1 MKKSIQWMCIIALSF
16 STVANAQF
24 FKKLKKKVDKKLKQ
38 TEQKI
43 EQKVDKSVD
52 DLLFSSDSTT
62 TDSTRIMND
71 EYPTMEDAPMG
82 MDQDQSINQMDVFSQ
97 QENLF
102 ESYTKYDFI
111 PGADLKVME
120 DFTSTFIGD
129 FPSTW
134 NTDSSAEV
142 VEMNAQPGKWL
153 QIGNGSK
160 TLVMNDIIDN
170 WEEDFTLEF
179 DIAHDFPQ
187 ESAFKRHFDIILS
200 DLKDANSYLSDA
212 YEGKAY
218 TYLRIGAG
226 GGSGYGILINK
237 KAKTPGLNATSK
249 TSYDAFYNQSI
260 IDKVHHVAIVK
271 KGLRIKMYVNE
282 EKVIDMMRALDPAAV
297 YSTLRFGT
305 NISPDDQHFYI
316 SNIKYA
322 GDVEIPQSLFEN
334 GSYQAHGIT
343 FDTGTT
349 IIKPESAGVLKRLSQ
364 EMAKSSNTYEIIG
377 HTDTDG
383 DELMNQ
389 QLSENRANAV
399 KYVLINQYGVD
410 ASRLTTSGK
419 GENAPIFYGEDSVSK
434 AQNRRVEIKQL

>member
-1 MKKSIQWMCIIALSF
+1 M
-16 STVANAQF
+16 
-24 FKKLKKKVDKKLKQ
+24 DKKLKQ

-82 MDQDQSINQMDVFSQ
+82 MDQDQSINQMDVPSQ

-120 DFTSTFIGD
+120 DFASTFIGGD

-170 WEEDFTLEF
+170 WQEDFTLEF

-249 TSYDAFYNQSI
+249 TSMMLSI
-260 IDKVHHVAIVK
+260 I
-271 KGLRIKMYVNE
+271 
-282 EKVIDMMRALDPAAV
+282 
-297 YSTLRFGT
+297 
-305 NISPDDQHFYI
+305 
-316 SNIKYA
+316 
-322 GDVEIPQSLFEN
+322 IP
-334 GSYQAHGIT
+334 
-343 FDTGTT
+343 
-349 IIKPESAGVLKRLSQ
+349 
-364 EMAKSSNTYEIIG
+364 
-377 HTDTDG
+377 
-383 DELMNQ
+383 
-389 QLSENRANAV
+389 
-399 KYVLINQYGVD
+399 
-410 ASRLTTSGK
+410 
-419 GENAPIFYGEDSVSK
+419 
-434 AQNRRVEIKQL
+434 

>member
-1 MKKSIQWMCIIALSF
+1 MKKSIQWMCIIAFSF
-16 STVANAQF
+16 STVASAQL

-52 DLLFSSDSTT
+52 DLLFS
-62 TDSTRIMND
+62 TDSTATDSSRILND
-71 EYPTMEDAPMG
+71 EYPTMEDASMG
-82 MDQDQSINQMDVFSQ
+82 MDQDQSINQMGVPSQ

-102 ESYTKYDFI
+102 EIYSEYDFI
-111 PGADLKVME
+111 SGADLKVME
-120 DFTSTFIGD
+120 DFTSTSLGD

-170 WEEDFTLEF
+170 WQEDFTLEF

-237 KAKTPGLNATSK
+237 KAKTSALNATSK

-260 IDKVHHVAIVK
+260 LDKVHHVAIVK

-282 EKVIDMMRALDPAAV
+282 EKVIDMIRALDPAAV

-322 GDVEIPQSLFEN
+322 GDVEIPQSLFKN

-389 QLSENRANAV
+389 QLSEERANAV

-410 ASRLTTSGK
+410 ASQLTTSGK
-419 GENAPIFYGEDSVSK
+419 GENAPIFYGEDPVSK